1 MSTINISYSATQ
13 TTGRNKSGLLQGR
26 MTFDEVDQLSATKI
40 KLERGQEHCVTFE
53 QVFCGDVSVP
63 ILIQIENEVQFLSF
77 TPSKE
82 FSSLLLPFRGRVVFS
97 NPADN
102 SIILPAIIS
111 YIAI

>member
-1 MSTINISYSATQ
+1 MSTINISYSASQ
-13 TTGRNKSGLLQGR
+13 TTGRNRSGLLQGR
-26 MTFDEVDQLSATKI
+26 MTFDEISTLSATKV
-40 KLERGQEHCVTFE
+40 KLEPGQDHTVTFE
-53 QVFCGDVSVP
+53 QVFCGDVSIP
-63 ILIQIENEVQFLSF
+63 ILIQIENEIQFLSF

-82 FSSLLLPFRGRVVFS
+82 FSSLLLPFRGRVIFS